1 MIRKRNEET
10 NMIRENSKPSDFL
23 THECQEQPIPLGKR
37 FRDTTLLFVLSSLM
51 AGCLTAP
58 VFTVKNIPD
67 QPTCTTESQNR
78 ENLVG
83 LAVSGGGSRAALFA
97 AGAYEA
103 LGKVRVGPEQ
113 QSLLNQVS
121 HVSSVSGGSLASAY
135 YILKKPKKDIPI
147 LNPSGEFTPEYQEFF
162 NGFKETV
169 ARDYEDPLLGR
180 QIFSLRWFN
189 PAWTAQSLAE
199 ILGEEYIGTTTFGE
213 LSVREKEGDSPHF
226 LVNTTLYNDG
236 RRLVLST
243 LDREALR
250 YDFIEDLQ
258 RRQESQTLEPR
269 SQRVL
274 KVRWE
279 ALQSQ
284 TPEDLRFDICR
295 VKVAGAVAASM
306 SFPPIIGPI
315 SFHLEGEDQY
325 WHAGDGGLSDNT
337 GAESLL
343 MVFLKELQEERA
355 RRALLI
361 LFDSSFPF
369 SVGGSKLNHR
379 AEAFSLFSYDFSR
392 IPSIMEERSIAYR
405 AMFLGVAQQYGLLP
419 DPSRIRIIKLQHTDA
434 KWEEDLSDLPETCSK
449 EEMGWESPDD
459 VAQHLAGIV
468 TRLWLKSDCDQD
480 LILTSAAKV
489 VAQNEANI
497 RKFLEQ

>member
-1 MIRKRNEET
+1 MF
-10 NMIRENSKPSDFL
+10 RENSKPFNKYPSRISGPKFL
-23 THECQEQPIPLGKR
+23 HAGQWSLPLLAKMIR
-37 FRDTTLLFVLSSLM
+37 RATLLFVLTYSL

-67 QPTCTTESQNR
+67 EPTCTTESPSK
-78 ENLVG
+78 ETLVG

-103 LGKVRVGPEQ
+103 LGKIRVEPEQ
-113 QSLLNQVS
+113 QSLLKQVS

-135 YILKKPKKDIPI
+135 YVLKKPKKDIPI
-147 LNPSGEFTPEYQEFF
+147 LTPEGEFTPEYQEFF
-162 NGFKETV
+162 NGFKDTV

-199 ILGEEYIGTTTFGE
+199 ILGEEYIGPTTFGE
-213 LSVREKEGDSPHF
+213 LSVREKAGDSPHF

-243 LDREALR
+243 LDREAMR

-258 RRQESQTLEPR
+258 RRHESQILEPR
-269 SQRVL
+269 YQPVL
-274 KVRWE
+274 KARWE

-315 SFHLEGEDQY
+315 SFHLEGEEQY

-343 MVFLKELQEERA
+343 MAFLKELQEERA
-355 RRALLI
+355 QRALLI

-449 EEMGWESPDD
+449 EELGWESPDD

-497 RKFLEQ
+497 REFLEQ

>member
-1 MIRKRNEET
+1 
-10 NMIRENSKPSDFL
+10 MIRENSKFSEFFL
-23 THECQEQPIPLGKR
+23 KEGQKAPLFFAKT
-37 FRDTTLLFVLSSLM
+37 FRGTTLFLLLVSSLT
-51 AGCLTAP
+51 GCLTAP
-58 VFTVKNIPD
+58 VWTVKKVPD
-67 QPTCTTESQNR
+67 QPSCSTKSPNQ

-83 LAVSGGGSRAALFA
+83 LAISGGGSRAALFA

-113 QSLLNQVS
+113 QSILKQVS
-121 HVSSVSGGSLASAY
+121 HISSVSGGSLASAY
-135 YILKKPKKDIPI
+135 YILKKPKKDISI
-147 LNPSGEFTPEYQEFF
+147 LTPSGEYTPEYQEFF
-162 NGFKETV
+162 DDFKVTV
-169 ARDYEDPLLGR
+169 GRDYEDPLLGR
-180 QIFSLRWFN
+180 QIFSFRWFN

-199 ILGEEYIGTTTFGE
+199 ILGEEYIGPTTFGE
-213 LSVREKEGDSPHF
+213 LSEREKNGDSPHF

-236 RRLVLST
+236 RRLVLTT
-243 LDREALR
+243 LEREALR
-250 YDFIEDLQ
+250 YNFITDLQ
-258 RRQESQTLEPR
+258 KRQGNQSLNPGAERMLQT
-269 SQRVL
+269 
-274 KVRWE
+274 RWE

-306 SFPPIIGPI
+306 SFPPVIGPV
-315 SFHLEGEDQY
+315 SFHLEEEDQY

-343 MVFLKELQEERA
+343 MVFLKELQEQRA

-405 AMFLGVAQQYGLLP
+405 AMFLGVSQQYGLLP
-419 DPSRIRIIKLQHTDA
+419 DPSRLRIIKLQHTDA
-434 KWEEDLSDLPETCSK
+434 KWEEDLSDLPESCK
-449 EEMGWESPDD
+449 EEKTGWESPDD
-459 VAQHLAGIV
+459 VAQHLSGIV
-468 TRLWLKSDCDQD
+468 TRLWLESTCDQD

-489 VAQNEANI
+489 VAQNESHI
-497 RKFLEQ
+497 RAFLNGEP

>member
-1 MIRKRNEET
+1 MFCENP
-10 NMIRENSKPSDFL
+10 NPSRENPEGKKVPNDIHPSQNSRL
-23 THECQEQPIPLGKR
+23 CRTKITLSMA
-37 FRDTTLLFVLSSLM
+37 LLFLMTLSLS
-51 AGCLTAP
+51 GCLTAP
-58 VFTVKNIPD
+58 VFTVKDFPD
-67 QPTCTTESQNR
+67 QPACTSDSRNQEI
-78 ENLVG
+78 LVG

-103 LGKVRVGPEQ
+103 LGKVQVGPEH

-121 HVSSVSGGSLASAY
+121 HISSVSGGSLASAY
-135 YILKKPKKDIPI
+135 YVLKKPKKDVPI
-147 LNPSGEFTPEYQEFF
+147 LTPSGEFTPEYQEFF

-199 ILGEEYIGTTTFGE
+199 ILGEEYIGPTTFDE
-213 LSVREKEGDSPHF
+213 LSVREKERDSPHF

-243 LDREALR
+243 LDREAMR
-250 YDFIEDLQ
+250 YNFIDDLQ
-258 RRQESQTLEPR
+258 RRQESQTLESR
-269 SQRVL
+269 SKRIL

-284 TPEDLRFDICR
+284 TPEDLKFDICR

-343 MVFLKELQEERA
+343 MVFLKKLQEQKA

-405 AMFLGVAQQYGLLP
+405 AMFLGVSQQYGLLP
-419 DPSRIRIIKLQHTDA
+419 DPSRLRIIKLQHTDA
-434 KWEEDLSDLPETCSK
+434 KWKEDLSDIPESCK
-449 EEMGWESPDD
+449 EEDPGWESPDD
-459 VAQHLAGIV
+459 VKQHLAGIV

-480 LILTSAAKV
+480 LILSSAEKV
-489 VAQNEANI
+489 VAQNQATIKE
-497 RKFLEQ
+497 FLEQ